1 MKLVELLLLFIR
13 ASRDQLWELHLQS
26 LHALRP
32 YFFAL
37 DIINHARM
45 TPIYLSQMY
54 ALKEKYS
61 QTWEFISNGGF
72 SVNKS
77 KALFSSVGSD
87 HGVEHENCAL
97 KVTGG
102 IRAIAYSPQALDE
115 YFLTTA
121 EMGNIVERFCETF
134 GIDENQSLKKDDHYQ
149 LPGSKNQRIHNNTEK
164 ISSVFTD
171 YEVSVDESENVF
183 NVLTKKVLSQKTA
196 ETFLKVE
203 VIGQER
209 RE

>member
-1 MKLVELLLLFIR
+1 
-13 ASRDQLWELHLQS
+13 
-26 LHALRP
+26 
-32 YFFAL
+32 
-37 DIINHARM
+37 
-45 TPIYLSQMY
+45 MY
-54 ALKEKYS
+54 ALKEKYP

-87 HGVEHENCAL
+87 HGVEYENCAL

-102 IRAIAYSPQALDE
+102 IRSIAHFPQALDE

-149 LPGSKNQRIHNNTEK
+149 LSGSKTQRIHNNTE
-164 ISSVFTD
+164 I
-171 YEVSVDESENVF
+171 F
-183 NVLTKKVLSQKTA
+183 NVLTKKVLPQKTA

-203 VIGQER
+203 VIGQESY
-209 RE
+209 E